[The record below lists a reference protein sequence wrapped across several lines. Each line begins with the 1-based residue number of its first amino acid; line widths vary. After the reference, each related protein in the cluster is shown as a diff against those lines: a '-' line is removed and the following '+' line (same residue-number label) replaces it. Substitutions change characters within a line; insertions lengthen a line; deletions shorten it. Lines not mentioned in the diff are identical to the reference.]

1 MEELEKLVEAEAWG
15 RKWGMPR
22 RVRHRGPSWG
32 CWRLKRAEMR
42 GQVHGSLWSQYQ
54 QEPQPGALDYLSLLT
69 RPRPDM
75 LGFVPRFWLGAEKLP
90 HLPRPFCC
98 QHLVTG
104 LLFNRIFRFPGSWIW
119 PHTTDDPS
127 YSIPETFVFLVSD
140 YASQSLVN
148 TGVDQYS
155 LNSGFWVLVRTRI

>member
-1 MEELEKLVEAEAWG
+1 
-15 RKWGMPR
+15 
-22 RVRHRGPSWG
+22 
-32 CWRLKRAEMR
+32 MR

-69 RPRPDM
+69 RPRPDT

-127 YSIPETFVFLVSD
+127 YSIPETFVVLVSD

-148 TGVDQYS
+148 TGVDQYY
-155 LNSGFWVLVRTRI
+155 LELLVILVLFYTLPVNGQVVHIHKHSMIKKLQLLRHT